1 MLGRLLRGN
10 LHIDRIDKHINNDW
24 VCFKLSVY
32 STQLLKYSGSINQ
45 INNEVSSINF
55 NFISHFYPQDTQSF
69 FEIKTSNQSF

>member
-1 MLGRLLRGN
+1 VLGRLLRGN
-10 LHIDRIDKHINNDW
+10 LHIDRIDKHI
-24 VCFKLSVY
+24 KMSVY

-69 FEIKTSNQSF
+69 FEIKTSNLSF

>member
-10 LHIDRIDKHINNDW
+10 LHIDRIDKHI
-24 VCFKLSVY
+24 KMSVY